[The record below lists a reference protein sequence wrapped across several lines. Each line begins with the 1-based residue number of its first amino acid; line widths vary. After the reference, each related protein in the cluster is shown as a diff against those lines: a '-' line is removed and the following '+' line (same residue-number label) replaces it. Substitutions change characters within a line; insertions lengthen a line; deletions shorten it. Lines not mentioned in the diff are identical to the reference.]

1 MTYDVR
7 DIDTK
12 GYAIVRN
19 FLDAEERKTLTEMY
33 WAKRNAGVE
42 YNPNYQIISTT
53 LNIQSIINKLMVL
66 KQDVN
71 NQTSSTVDMIPNTIE
86 FAHSDYVNFAWH
98 QEHES
103 YYALQK
109 MCDFFR
115 IWTPLVKEH
124 ADKSGMHFIPNN
136 VLKEKYPE
144 VAEMLLGRG
153 ATQFFVENGKT
164 KMIDDE
170 IDGEHILDFDL
181 FDMAETP
188 DINAG
193 DMIIFRGDVIHKT
206 QDVDTKRIASVFK
219 FTNSQIVINKEQF
232 FKGGVMKNKFLNAN
246 DMYDKYRSLF
256 EHKDEITLSDFMRGI
271 K

>member
-19 FLDAEERKTLTEMY
+19 FLDVEERKTLTEMY
-33 WAKRNAGVE
+33 WKKRNAGVE
-42 YNPNYQIISTT
+42 YNPNYQIITT
-53 LNIQSIINKLMVL
+53 PLNIQSIISKLMVL
-66 KQDVN
+66 KQNVN
-71 NQTSSTVDMIPNTIE
+71 EQTGSTVDMIPGVIE
-86 FAHSDYVNFAWH
+86 FAHSDYINYAWH

-109 MCDFFR
+109 MRDFFR

-124 ADKSGMHFIPNN
+124 ANQSGMHFIPNN
-136 VLKEKYPE
+136 VLKEQHPE
-144 VAEMLLGRG
+144 IAEMLHDRG
-153 ATQFFVENGKT
+153 ASQFYVEDGKT
-164 KMIDDE
+164 RYLDDE
-170 IDGEHILDFDL
+170 IDEEKIFDFNL

-193 DMIIFRGDVIHKT
+193 DMVIFRGDVIHKT
-206 QDVDTKRIASVFK
+206 QDVDTKRLASVFK
-219 FTNSQIVINKEQF
+219 FINSQTIISKERF
-232 FKGGVMKNKFLNAN
+232 FKGGVMKNNFLNAN
-246 DMYDKYRSLF
+246 DMYEKYRGLF
-256 EHKDEITLSDFMRGI
+256 EHKDEITLSEFMRGI